1 MHCLALRTSHPTA
14 RKGLLPSSK
23 GTSVFLKY
31 RGRRLNCS
39 VSSASFKSWKTERG
53 AEGSGQ
59 GEKTYYPS
67 ATKRSQ
73 HIPPRCSPSSRR
85 QTPEGR
91 GRREGRELAFCY
103 CRRASPV
110 TVKLRAQPRGTGWE
124 EKKVRV
130 SKGTDITNQA
140 SAEDQFCPS
149 HRDRNTTQKFHHEQ
163 CLVSLLNYT
172 R

>member
-1 MHCLALRTSHPTA
+1 MHCLALRTSRPTA

-53 AEGSGQ
+53 AQGLGQ
-59 GEKTYYPS
+59 GEKTYYPN
-67 ATKRSQ
+67 ATKRSH
-73 HIPPRCSPSSRR
+73 HIPPWCSPPSRR
-85 QTPEGR
+85 QTAEGR
-91 GRREGRELAFCY
+91 GRREGRAGILLLQEGVSRNSQVESA
-103 CRRASPV
+103 
-110 TVKLRAQPRGTGWE
+110 AQKNRVG
-124 EKKVRV
+124 KKERV
-130 SKGTDITNQA
+130 SKGTDITKQA